1 MSHPIGIIVG
11 MFEVLEDVHAWLRL
25 VVSDV
30 DREGLSGEDAAMG
43 VVFFAEVEKLAA
55 AGKAFCA
62 ARVKETHYWQRQG
75 DRTPAHFVA
84 RVSGCSMAEARAA
97 TEVPD
102 RLRSLPAT
110 DEEFRTGG
118 LRLAQARHITE
129 AAIVDPAAEA
139 RLLEIARR
147 EPLGTLREECLR
159 VKSAACVD
167 DEARYR
173 AIHSS
178 RYLRHWTDASGA
190 FRVDA
195 SMTPDAGA
203 EVLAVL
209 KPLRR
214 ELGLA
219 ARRRGC
225 KERREALA
233 ADALVELC
241 RRPDA
246 EGRRVRPRVNI
257 NVRVDA
263 SAWARGQT
271 QAGEV
276 CEIDGAG
283 PIPVSVAER
292 LAEGRVN
299 PVDLDS
305 AEVVSISTT
314 SRYIPAPLRRALI
327 VRDPTCVV
335 AGCYERDDLEID
347 HVLERENG
355 GRTCLTNLC
364 RLCKYHHSLKTH
376 RDWTL
381 HGKGN
386 NRVLLPPERPPEVL
400 TPA

>member
-1 MSHPIGIIVG
+1 
-11 MFEVLEDVHAWLRL
+11 MFDVLEDTHSWLRL
-25 VVSDV
+25 VVSDL
-30 DREGLSGEDAAMG
+30 DPASMSGEDAAMG

-62 ARVKETHYWQRQG
+62 ARVKESGYWRRQG

-97 TEVPD
+97 TEVPE
-102 RLRSLPAT
+102 RLRSLPNT
-110 DEEFRTGG
+110 DNEFREG
-118 LRLAQARHITE
+118 RLTLSQARHITE
-129 AAIVDPAAEA
+129 AAQDDPSAEA
-139 RLLEIARR
+139 RLLEIAHR

-159 VKSAACVD
+159 VKAAACVD

-173 AIHSS
+173 AIHSG

-190 FRVDA
+190 FRLDA

-203 EVLAVL
+203 EVLAAL

-219 ARRRGC
+219 ARKRGC
-225 KERREALA
+225 RERREALT

-241 RRPDA
+241 RGTGAD
-246 EGRRVRPRVNI
+246 GKRRRPRVNI
-257 NVRVDA
+257 NLRVDS
-263 SAWARGQT
+263 SAWARGRT
-271 QAGEV
+271 EAGEI

-305 AEVVSISTT
+305 ADVVSISTT

-327 VRDPTCVV
+327 VRDPTCVI

-347 HVLERENG
+347 HVVEREQG
-355 GRTCLTNLC
+355 GPTSLANLC
-364 RLCKYHHSLKTH
+364 RLCRYHHGLKTH
-376 RDWTL
+376 RRWKL
-381 HGKGN
+381 IGRGN
-386 NRVLLPPERPPEVL
+386 SRYLLPPDDPPEMA
-400 TPA
+400 TSA